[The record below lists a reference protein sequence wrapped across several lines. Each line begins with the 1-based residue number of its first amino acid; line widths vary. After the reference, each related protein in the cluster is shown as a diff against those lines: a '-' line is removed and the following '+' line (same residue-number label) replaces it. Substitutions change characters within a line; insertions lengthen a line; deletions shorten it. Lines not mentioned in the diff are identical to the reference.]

1 MFHEKSCFTYGNSKL
16 EINFRRTIEFDLVI
30 AVANFG
36 TISATNV
43 APTNLSPTNLSPT
56 SLSPTNVAP
65 TKTFQSV
72 NNKTSSQPSTPASSP
87 LAIYHEPIMLQYSDD
102 GGIHWRLIAKYSTF
116 KNRRSRITYHNG
128 ARCYQHHVAKIP
140 KEARTQGNQVRW
152 WQPIRSGH
160 PSPHWSLEQVG
171 GVIYL
176 IN

>member
-36 TISATNV
+36 TIS
-43 APTNLSPTNLSPT
+43 
-56 SLSPTNVAP
+56 PTNVAP

-72 NNKTSSQPSTPASSP
+72 NNKTSSQPSTPSSSP

-102 GGIHWRLIAKYSTF
+102 GGIHWRLLAKYSTF
-116 KNRRSRITYHNG
+116 KNRRSSITYHNG